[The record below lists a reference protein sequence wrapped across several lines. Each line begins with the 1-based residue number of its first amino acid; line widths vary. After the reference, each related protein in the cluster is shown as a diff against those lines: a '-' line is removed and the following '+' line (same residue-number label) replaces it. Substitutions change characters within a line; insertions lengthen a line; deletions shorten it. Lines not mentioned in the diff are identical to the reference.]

1 MKRLF
6 LIFTIITGL
15 TATIHATNPH
25 FYHRFEI
32 NTGNL
37 YSFTVT
43 NLLTAGLNK
52 ASNDRLFDNSF
63 NYTIYNCD
71 APDYKVKEYDRI
83 GVSFR
88 DLFADS
94 NIGVKLGYQS
104 FNMGFFNWGIY
115 GSAHYRI
122 NQFKTVASDATM
134 RHNIQRIQLGG
145 GLMIAFGSMDNEN
158 KVILE
163 GSLRYNLPAYYHI
176 SGINDNQKSL
186 LDNGLTSYYAIR
198 MGGLGPLKGLGVF
211 IEIPHYSM
219 IKSDVYKIK
228 PYTFGLTYT
237 IMPWDM

>member
-6 LIFTIITGL
+6 VTITIIIGL
-15 TATIHATNPH
+15 SINMCAQNPN
-25 FYHRFEI
+25 FYHRFDI

-37 YSFTVT
+37 YSFTVS

-63 NYTIYNCD
+63 NYTIYNYD
-71 APDYKVKEYDRI
+71 APNCKVKDYDRI
-83 GVSFR
+83 GVTLR

-94 NIGVKLGYQS
+94 SVGVKLGYQS

-122 NQFKTVASDATM
+122 NQFKTVAADATL
-134 RHNIQRIQLGG
+134 RHNIQRMQFGG

-158 KVILE
+158 KIILE
-163 GSLRYNLPAYYHI
+163 GGLRYNIPIYYHI
-176 SGINDNQKSL
+176 SGEEGNQKSL
-186 LDNGLTSYYAIR
+186 LNNGLTSYYALR

-211 IEIPHYSM
+211 LEMPHYSQL
-219 IKSDVYKIK
+219 KSEACTLK